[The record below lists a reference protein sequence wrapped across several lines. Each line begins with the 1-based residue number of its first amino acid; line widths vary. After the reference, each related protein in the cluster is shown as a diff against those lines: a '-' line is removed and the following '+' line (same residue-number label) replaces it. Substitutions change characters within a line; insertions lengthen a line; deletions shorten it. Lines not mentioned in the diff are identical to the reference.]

1 MSNKSVSGSFTG
13 TAAGTSIVIDSYNG
27 NFNITLGGFGVGT
40 VDLQRSFD
48 GSTWQNVTDG
58 SFTADVNKIGYEPED
73 AVQYR
78 FNCSSYDSG
87 TITYRIGVGTRQV
100 V

>member
-1 MSNKSVSGSFTG
+1 MNSVSGSFTG
-13 TAAGTSIVIDSYNG
+13 TAAGTSILIDSYNG
-27 NFNITLGGFGVGT
+27 NFNLTLGGFGVGT

-48 GSTWQNVTDG
+48 GGSTWSNVTDG

-73 AVQYR
+73 EVYYR
-78 FNCSSYDSG
+78 FNCSAYTSG

-100 V
+100 R